1 MAKLDILTLG
11 DGSTWHPD
19 LPGPRHAHY
28 CDWDGCGVLW
38 VCFDPA
44 CHEGPARNCP
54 RCVREAEMVQ
64 REAREHRAFAEAAYA
79 PAPTGDTTPES
90 PGGNPDEEGTPLE
103 TGGAL
108 EGLGVQEPEAVQ
120 ALQDPEREPMFLGP
134 VRESVPDLGET
145 PPDETASPK
154 RTRRKAG
161 RATKE

>member
-54 RCVREAEMVQ
+54 RCVREAE
-64 REAREHRAFAEAAYA
+64 
-79 PAPTGDTTPES
+79 
-90 PGGNPDEEGTPLE
+90 
-103 TGGAL
+103 
-108 EGLGVQEPEAVQ
+108 AVQ

-145 PPDETASPK
+145 PPDETPPPK

-161 RATKE
+161 RATNE